1 MAGYR
6 DTLNLP
12 KTEFPMK
19 GDLVRREPERIAW
32 WKERD
37 LYRALRLRRAGA
49 AVYLLHDGPPYSNGH
64 LHMGTAANKIW
75 KDAAVRQASLMGF
88 DAPYVPGW
96 DNHGMPIE
104 VQVSKEFR
112 QKGEQPDVI
121 TLRRRCRE
129 YAQEWVRT
137 QRAEFER
144 LGVWGDW
151 DDPYLTM
158 APRFEAEIL
167 RTFGV
172 LAQRGFVQ
180 RGLRSI
186 HWCPTDRTA
195 LAVAEIEYQDDPS
208 PSIHVAFP
216 LLADRDGALAGHA
229 PVAAVAWTTT
239 PWTLPANL
247 GLMVDPAQTYAVVQV
262 ADRRFIVAEARVEAV
277 AQAAGWSTHAVVARL
292 PGARL
297 VGVEFEGPWGRPS
310 RVVDGT
316 PYVSMEEGTG
326 LVHTAPGHG
335 QEDFT
340 VGQRSGLIPA
350 SLAAHGADAAQ
361 ALTRICP
368 VDEAGRFLAGAEP
381 FVGRSVLEVNADIV
395 AWLRERGRLLAASTF
410 THSYPHCWRC
420 RQPVIFRATEQWF
433 MIIDHAGHRDRAL
446 HAIEHEV
453 RWDPE
458 SSQNRIRESVR
469 SRPDWCLS
477 RQRAWGVGI
486 PAVYCPEG
494 HAILDPVLIEKVAVL
509 TEERGSEAWYER
521 PVQEFLPVGFQC
533 PRCTSRGPFRKETDI
548 LDVWFDSGS
557 THRAVQVTHPALK
570 PLWERALRESR
581 AGGAGRVLYLEGPDQ
596 HRGWFN
602 SSLMVSVGT
611 TDHAPYTD
619 VATHGWVLDS
629 QGRAMHKSLG
639 NVIAPEEIVKRHGA
653 EIVRWWA
660 LATDW
665 RNDVRVGDEILQR
678 VAEAYRKV
686 RNTFRFL
693 LGNLSDFGPADVLPD
708 ERLTPVDRAFV
719 RHLRARIERMRE
731 VYEGLQF
738 HRALDALLDVCTVDL
753 SSVFL
758 DFSKDRLYTL
768 APADPA
774 RRSAQTVL
782 WEALRGLAIAASP
795 ALAFTAE
802 EAWQHHPGLL
812 AEQPSV
818 HLADWPRVDAARRD
832 EAEWALLQELRDAV
846 NAAIEPLR
854 ASKVMNETKEAEVV
868 VAAPAAALA
877 HLRPY
882 ADGLADLLIV
892 TSVTLVEGAAP
903 AGGTYSVT
911 ARRTEFAKCDRCW
924 NHRPDVGPA
933 GVCGRCTGVLEATG
947 RTPGTA

>member
-1 MAGYR
+1 MPGYR

-19 GDLVRREPERIAW
+19 ADLVRREPERLAW
-32 WKERD
+32 WRERD
-37 LYRALRLRRAGA
+37 LYGALRARRAGA
-49 AVYLLHDGPPYSNGH
+49 PVFLLHDGPPYSNGH

-75 KDAAVRQASLMGF
+75 KDAAIRQAGLMGF
-88 DAPYVPGW
+88 DSPYVPGW

-104 VQVSKEFR
+104 IQVGKEFR
-112 QKGEQPDVI
+112 QKGEQPDAL

-129 YAQEWVRT
+129 YAHEWVAI

-144 LGVWGDW
+144 LGVWGTW

-167 RTFGV
+167 RTFAR
-172 LAQRGFVQ
+172 LAERGFVQ

-216 LLADRDGALAGHA
+216 LRRDPNGALKGLGA
-229 PVAAVAWTTT
+229 VSAVAWTTT

-247 GLMVDPAQTYAVVQV
+247 GLMVDPSADYVV
-262 ADRRFIVAEARVEAV
+262 AETAGRRFLVAEPRLAAVSAAADWDTPRVLSRVKGAALVDAV
-277 AQAAGWSTHAVVARL
+277 
-292 PGARL
+292 
-297 VGVEFEGPWGRPS
+297 FEGPWGNDS

-316 PYVSMEEGTG
+316 PYVSMEDGTG

-335 QEDFT
+335 QEDFI
-340 VGQRSGLIPA
+340 VGLRAGLLPA
-350 SLAAHGADAAQ
+350 SLDHRGSASSGAV
-361 ALTRICP
+361 LSRICP
-368 VDEAGRFLAGAEP
+368 VDEAGRFTAEAEH
-381 FVGRSVLEVNADIV
+381 FVGRNVLEVNGDII
-395 AWLRERGRLLAASTF
+395 AWLRDNGRLLASSTF

-433 MIIDHAGHRDRAL
+433 MIIDHEGHRDRAL
-446 HAIEHEV
+446 ASIERDV
-453 RWDPE
+453 RWDPA

-469 SRPDWCLS
+469 GRPDWCLS

-486 PAVYCPEG
+486 PAVYCQNCGKE
-494 HAILDPVLIEKVAVL
+494 HLDPRIIENVARETGVAQ
-509 TEERGSEAWYER
+509 RGSDVWFER
-521 PVQEFLPVGFQC
+521 PVRDFLPSGFQC
-533 PRCTSRGPFRKETDI
+533 SACGDPEPSHFRKETDI

-570 PLWERALRESR
+570 PLWERAL
-581 AGGAGRVLYLEGPDQ
+581 AGGGRVLYLEGPDQ

-602 SSLMVSVGT
+602 SSLMVGVGT
-611 TDHAPYTD
+611 ADRAPYTD
-619 VATHGWVLDS
+619 VATHGWVLDA

-639 NVIAPEEIVKRHGA
+639 NVISPEDIVKRHGA

-678 VAEAYRKV
+678 VSEAYRKV

-731 VYEGLQF
+731 SWESLQF

-753 SSVFL
+753 SGVFL

-768 APADPA
+768 AAGDPA

-795 ALAFTAE
+795 ALVFTAE
-802 EAWQHHPGLL
+802 ETWQHHPGLL

-818 HLADWPRVDAARRD
+818 HLADWPRTGASARD
-832 EAEWALLQELRDAV
+832 EEEWESLQGLRDAV

-854 ASKVMNETKEAEVV
+854 ASKVMNETKEAEVTV
-868 VAAPAAALA
+868 TAPAAALER
-877 HLRPY
+877 LGPY
-882 ADGLADLLIV
+882 APGLADLLMV
-892 TSVTLVEGAAP
+892 ASVTLLEGAVPEGASY
-903 AGGTYSVT
+903 AVAVT
-911 ARRTEFAKCDRCW
+911 RTAHPKCERCW
-924 NHRPDVGPA
+924 NHRADVAAEG
-933 GVCGRCTGVLEATG
+933 GLCGRCTAVVAG
-947 RTPGTA
+947 